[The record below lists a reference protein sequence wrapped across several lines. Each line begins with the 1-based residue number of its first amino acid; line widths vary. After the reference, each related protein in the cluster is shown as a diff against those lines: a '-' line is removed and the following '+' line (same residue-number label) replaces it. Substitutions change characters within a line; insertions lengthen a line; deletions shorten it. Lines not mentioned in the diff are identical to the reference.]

1 MFFVLR
7 RVLKNA
13 AKCVFLLEK
22 RESQRESPVFYFALS
37 FDFEASTSI
46 SENRSGRERLTQL
59 AVPDYNVVSVC
70 YGKEVPLPIFV
81 ENMLEHSI
89 QTKNTGGINDEL
101 PEDV

>member
-1 MFFVLR
+1 M
-7 RVLKNA
+7 
-13 AKCVFLLEK
+13 
-22 RESQRESPVFYFALS
+22 
-37 FDFEASTSI
+37 
-46 SENRSGRERLTQL
+46 TQL

-70 YGKEVPLPIFV
+70 YGKEDPLPIFG